1 LCNKGW
7 ILRSGPFFF
16 EDVMKPLV
24 ERRGFLAASLATCVG
39 AVPFAPLLAAP
50 NRPPI
55 DTSVKLQANRLVSVR
70 LFYPRRSHGKV
81 GFIAFSHGANSSGIL
96 YDRLLTGLADAG
108 FVVAAP
114 THVDSES
121 NPDRARFDQAA
132 IFQTRL
138 DDLKAVFDD
147 AARLVSLTGV
157 SSARFNAKS
166 VGIAGHSY
174 GAWQALMLAGAGCE
188 AFGIAGGQLKDA
200 RLAFCL
206 AISPPGSVPGMIG
219 SQDYDG
225 IVLPMMLTTGRRDI
239 LPGFVERW
247 EDRLLAYHV
256 SKAPAAALVYD
267 DVDHYFGGLIC
278 RTNAPGPPQV
288 RSLSATVETLALF
301 ARAYGVSD
309 RRALA
314 RLTRQARGSNTL
326 QFKP

>member
-1 LCNKGW
+1 
-7 ILRSGPFFF
+7 
-16 EDVMKPLV
+16 MKPLV
-24 ERRGFLAASLATCVG
+24 ERRGFLAASLATCAG
-39 AVPFAPLLAAP
+39 ALPFAPLLAAP

-55 DTSVKLQANRLVSVR
+55 DTSMTSRDNRSVAVR
-70 LFYPRRSHGKV
+70 LFFPSRPHAKV

-96 YDRLLTGLADAG
+96 YDRLLSGLAEAG

-138 DDLKAVFDD
+138 EDLKAVLDD
-147 AARLVSLTGV
+147 AARLVRLTGI
-157 SSARFNAKS
+157 SNARFDAKS
-166 VGIAGHSY
+166 LGVAGHSY
-174 GAWQALMLAGAGCE
+174 GAWQALLLAGAGCE

-219 SQDYDG
+219 AHDYDG
-225 IVLPMMLTTGRRDI
+225 IALPMMLTTGRRDI

-247 EDRLLAYHV
+247 EDRLLAFNA

-278 RTNAPGPPQV
+278 RTNVPGPPQI

-326 QFKP
+326 RFKP